1 MSFKLNI
8 VEKRAVLLI
17 VLPYH
22 IPDQGNDTTR
32 KKVRSFIAFPY
43 GLLTVAS
50 YIKKYANK
58 LKSLEI
64 IDLNLIPEEEILQ
77 NIEEKLNTFLPD
89 IVGYSM
95 SYDISFPYLQKIS
108 DFTRLISARILQVAG
123 GPAITT
129 AYKEVL
135 SETSLDAIC
144 YGEGEKALKELVDS
158 PNMYTQINNPPWLTL
173 KNMETTKPSTVYEDL
188 DLVVDVDYSL
198 INIGAYSMKEAFSPF
213 TKYKEGSKQFFM
225 VTSRGCP
232 FKCVFC
238 AEPSFHGANM
248 RYVSVDN
255 VVGHV
260 RKLVDT
266 YGLTVLTIYDDQ
278 ILMNKER
285 AKEIFRKLAPLGI
298 RIEMPNGVTLSYID
312 QEMAYL
318 MKSAGV
324 DTIFLAIESG
334 VKRVLNE
341 IIKKPLSYNRIKP
354 VISSLH
360 ANEIFVGSFLF

>member
-1 MSFKLNI
+1 
-8 VEKRAVLLI
+8 
-17 VLPYH
+17 
-22 IPDQGNDTTR
+22 
-32 KKVRSFIAFPY
+32 
-43 GLLTVAS
+43 
-50 YIKKYANK
+50 
-58 LKSLEI
+58 
-64 IDLNLIPEEEILQ
+64 
-77 NIEEKLNTFLPD
+77 
-89 IVGYSM
+89 
-95 SYDISFPYLQKIS
+95 
-108 DFTRLISARILQVAG
+108 
-123 GPAITT
+123 
-129 AYKEVL
+129 
-135 SETSLDAIC
+135 
-144 YGEGEKALKELVDS
+144 
-158 PNMYTQINNPPWLTL
+158 
-173 KNMETTKPSTVYEDL
+173 
-188 DLVVDVDYSL
+188 
-198 INIGAYSMKEAFSPF
+198 
-213 TKYKEGSKQFFM
+213 
-225 VTSRGCP
+225 
-232 FKCVFC
+232 
-238 AEPSFHGANM
+238 M

-285 AKEIFRKLAPLGI
+285 AKEIFLKLAPLGI

-360 ANEIFVGSFLF
+360 ANEIFVGSFFVLGLPG